1 MNRLTLHITVVGK
14 KNSCQRVRYT
24 EKEVPLHTLLAASA
38 EVLPLQLCML
48 VVMVML
54 LLLLLVQPLMMAV
67 MLKVRIDR
75 PRRTGTRRSSV
86 DNVLRRAFV
95 DHVRVVAIRSA
106 VVVLLSQM
114 LWERCNQIFL
124 LRHTDQTCLQSTN
137 QRHQF
142 RTNQ

>member
-1 MNRLTLHITVVGK
+1 M
-14 KNSCQRVRYT
+14 RYT

-48 VVMVML
+48 VVIVML
-54 LLLLLVQPLMMAV
+54 LLVQLLMMAV

-75 PRRTGTRRSSV
+75 PGRTGTRRSSV

-124 LRHTDQTCLQSTN
+124 LRHTDQTCLQNTN
-137 QRHQF
+137 QGHQF